1 MPIQRIETPT
11 QSNYPISNAVR
22 AGKQHV
28 YTSQV
33 PRDLTTGQ
41 ILSGADMKTQARQA
55 FSNLRTALQAAG
67 GNLSDVAQL
76 TVYLTDPDNFTA
88 MNEVYGELFEYPYP
102 NRATVVVKAL
112 LVPGMLIELVAQA
125 VIEG

>member
-1 MPIQRIETPT
+1 MSFQRIDTPT
-11 QSNYPISNAVR
+11 QSNFPISNAVR
-22 AGKQHV
+22 AGKHI

-41 ILSGADMKTQARQA
+41 ILSDADITTQARQA
-55 FSNLRTALQAAG
+55 FSNLRTALEAAG
-67 GNLSDVAQL
+67 GTLSDVVQL
-76 TVYLTDPDNFTA
+76 TIYLTDADDFAA

-112 LVPGMLIELVAQA
+112 LVPGMHIELVAQA